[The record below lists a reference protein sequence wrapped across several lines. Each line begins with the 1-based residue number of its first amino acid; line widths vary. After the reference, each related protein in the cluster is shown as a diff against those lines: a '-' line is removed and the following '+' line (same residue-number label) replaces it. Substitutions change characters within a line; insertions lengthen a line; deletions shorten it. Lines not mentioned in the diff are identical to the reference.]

1 MDFYFTDRSFNLLE
15 IISTDGST
23 SIELANEE
31 DKVSIENGN
40 RTLSGTL
47 YFDKKNS
54 VHTKEVGAV
63 GNYILYHD
71 KNQKD
76 VWMTI
81 VEMEHNPKA
90 GTHDFVAEDAGLDLL
105 NELLGPFSADKAY
118 PISYYIEKFT
128 FDSGFELGFN
138 EIANL
143 TRKLEWEGESTTAL
157 ARLVSVATQ
166 FDNAEIEFSFDISGT
181 TVIKKYVNIYKKR
194 GKDNRQTLYVNVDI
208 DNIIVKSDIYE
219 LATALYVEGGT
230 PEGKNSPI
238 TLKGYQWTDPDNRFE
253 LTASSGI
260 LKDKVNGAKWS
271 RLLPGEANKN
281 GAYIVRRKSYETT
294 SQKTLLDNALR
305 ELKTV
310 SEPAINYDIDILQ
323 LPEGVQPG
331 DTIYLVDENEEVY
344 LSARVLELTYQYS
357 ISSYKATL
365 GDYLIKD
372 AGISQSLIDLANQL
386 QEQANKKTYK
396 VVLEPTATQFID
408 GKGSIDIRVK
418 VLDGTLDVST
428 NFSEYHWTRIDGQGN
443 NDPDWSKTTNKITI
457 LPDEQPL
464 WTYICEVSKI
474 LEDSSFIVGSD
485 RVTISSISN
494 GSTGIPGP
502 KGEDGKTSYFHIA
515 YASDEKGTNF
525 STDDPSGRGYM
536 GTYTDFELVDS
547 SDWQKYAW
555 QKVEGE
561 KGVDGLQGEKGDQGI
576 AGPKGEDGKTQY
588 THIAYANSAD
598 GKIDFSVSDS
608 NREYVGMYVDFL
620 PDDST
625 KPTDYAWSKIK
636 GADGTQGTPGKPGA
650 DGKTPYFHTAWANSA
665 DGKTGFSTTD
675 SVNKQYLGSYT
686 DFIQADSN
694 DPSLY
699 SWSLIKGADGDNGL
713 NGDGQLVFNN
723 TLARYPISGGTD
735 INRET
740 IGWSYP
746 GANGTIQILEAE
758 ADAPIYRIIRM
769 GGTTATTK
777 YIYTKNIPVV
787 AGTTVTFKGQVRVNE
802 IGSSTYTI
810 PTLRFFSALSNPA
823 DNAQATT
830 VGGNS
835 YVNGRTDGTV
845 QVGNG
850 IGVEN
855 VSYKLKALVVDQWS
869 DFEISVVIPD
879 GVSFVKFL
887 TYNSNP
893 SITAMHDYRMI
904 TAVATQKGDQ
914 GPQGLQ
920 GLQGPDGKQGVAGP
934 KGEDGKTQY
943 THIAYADN
951 ANGGGFSQDPENKN
965 YIGMYVDFVA
975 EDSTDPKK
983 YKWQLTKGVAGD
995 QGIAG
1000 KPGADGKTPYFHTAW
1015 ADSKDGKVNFSTT
1028 DATDRGYI
1036 GTYTDFVENDSTDPT
1051 KYMWTELVGALDIN
1065 SVNYA
1070 LESRFENLSI
1080 QGGTGN
1086 YRRKH
1091 IALSET
1097 IKKDNKV
1104 QFSFKWTNISGTAPT
1119 KISVVMWGT
1128 AQASTVQT
1136 FSVSGATGNI
1146 SGSAVLTN
1154 DASFIYI
1161 YMGEYAQP
1169 DNNELQLEF
1178 ITVNK
1183 GDKLSGWTPSPVDKV
1198 ELNNLLFNSTWNLGG
1213 WGWDNNH
1220 TPNINTSYFE
1230 KVAAEIDKPNS
1241 SILHGKPNAATTQQ
1255 IRSNPYLP
1263 VKAGMLI
1270 HIKFDYRENSLG
1282 NTGGNPFLSIR
1293 NFPEP
1298 DTPNAQA
1305 NALEYWYFRRNDTS
1319 DPTKVW
1325 SNWTRFEIY
1334 CKITQDGYLSI
1345 QPYDG
1350 SNTGT
1355 HETWYREIMVTAG
1368 GSLQGDWSAN
1378 YNDFQTQIDDNK
1390 NTVEGIPKVY
1400 TQANTPIGMKD
1411 GDMWWKMSNNLVA
1424 GYYVYGA
1431 GKWNPQSIDQAILN
1445 IVQLNAVTINGS
1457 TISGS
1462 RFVNAYDFVE
1472 ESTGIH
1478 YEGSTE
1484 ISNGTF
1490 NNVTT
1495 QYIKNI
1501 DGNYYRYGKA
1511 EATIALGA
1519 LQSVHTFFNEA
1530 GNQTSKASANLAGGW
1545 VQLELEESGET
1556 YRGVLD
1562 AKALT
1567 RMPWKNLAM
1576 NSKFETKENNPP
1588 QYKIVYQLDGTK
1600 LIKFRGQFGLKTGQM
1615 LSNTTYYPFQ
1625 DGTGTSASGTSYI
1638 PVEIRP
1644 DRTSFGYGAGPK
1656 EGGRLAMTT
1665 TPRFVANP
1673 AANADYLGMD
1683 AFQYIIE

>member
-128 FDSGFELGFN
+128 FDSGFELGLN
-138 EIANL
+138 EIPNL

-230 PEGKNSPI
+230 PEGENSPI

-281 GAYIVRRKSYETT
+281 GAYIVRRKTYETT

-305 ELKTV
+305 ELKKV
-310 SEPAINYDIDILQ
+310 SEPAANYEVDILQ
-323 LPEGVQPG
+323 LPEGIQEG

-408 GKGSIDIRVK
+408 GKGSIDIRAK

-443 NDPDWSKTTNKITI
+443 NDTDWSKTTNKITI

-474 LEDSSFIVGSD
+474 LEDSSFVVGSD

-588 THIAYANSAD
+588 THIAYA
-598 GKIDFSVSDS
+598 
-608 NREYVGMYVDFL
+608 
-620 PDDST
+620 
-625 KPTDYAWSKIK
+625 
-636 GADGTQGTPGKPGA
+636 
-650 DGKTPYFHTAWANSA
+650 
-665 DGKTGFSTTD
+665 
-675 SVNKQYLGSYT
+675 
-686 DFIQADSN
+686 
-694 DPSLY
+694 
-699 SWSLIKGADGDNGL
+699 
-713 NGDGQLVFNN
+713 
-723 TLARYPISGGTD
+723 
-735 INRET
+735 
-740 IGWSYP
+740 
-746 GANGTIQILEAE
+746 
-758 ADAPIYRIIRM
+758 
-769 GGTTATTK
+769 
-777 YIYTKNIPVV
+777 
-787 AGTTVTFKGQVRVNE
+787 
-802 IGSSTYTI
+802 
-810 PTLRFFSALSNPA
+810 
-823 DNAQATT
+823 
-830 VGGNS
+830 
-835 YVNGRTDGTV
+835 
-845 QVGNG
+845 
-850 IGVEN
+850 
-855 VSYKLKALVVDQWS
+855 
-869 DFEISVVIPD
+869 
-879 GVSFVKFL
+879 
-887 TYNSNP
+887 
-893 SITAMHDYRMI
+893 
-904 TAVATQKGDQ
+904 
-914 GPQGLQ
+914 
-920 GLQGPDGKQGVAGP
+920 
-934 KGEDGKTQY
+934 
-943 THIAYADN
+943 DN
-951 ANGGGFSQDPENKN
+951 ANGGGFSQDPANKN

-1015 ADSKDGKVNFSTT
+1015 ADSKDGKTNFSTT
-1028 DATDRGYI
+1028 DSTNRGYI

-1051 KYMWTELVGALDIN
+1051 KYTWTELVGALDIN

-1128 AQASTVQT
+1128 AQASAVQT

-1213 WGWDNNH
+1213 WGWDNNN
-1220 TPNINTSYFE
+1220 TPNLNTSYFE

-1241 SILHGKPNAATTQQ
+1241 AVLHGKPNAATTQQ

-1298 DTPNAQA
+1298 DTANAQA
-1305 NALEYWYFRRNDTS
+1305 NALEYWYFRRNDTP

-1400 TQANTPIGMKD
+1400 MQANTPVGMKD
-1411 GDMWWKMSNNLVA
+1411 GDMWWKMSSNLVA
-1424 GYYVYGA
+1424 GYYVYGNN
-1431 GKWNPQSIDQAILN
+1431 KWNPQSIDQAILN

-1457 TISGS
+1457 TINGNTITGGS
-1462 RFVNAYDFVE
+1462 F
-1472 ESTGIH
+1472 
-1478 YEGSTE
+1478 
-1484 ISNGTF
+1484 
-1490 NNVTT
+1490 T
-1495 QYIKNI
+1495 QNFDEPSPDEPFDHLWLRGDTK
-1501 DGNYYRYGKA
+1501 
-1511 EATIALGA
+1511 
-1519 LQSVHTFFNEA
+1519 
-1530 GNQTSKASANLAGGW
+1530 LAGGTINHKAEFYKYENGTIGTHQGW
-1545 VQLELEESGET
+1545 GTNTISRGKFIAQKILKDGTNPLTEYSTAQIDGGKLTLTLNDGVTPYVFSGT
-1556 YRGVLD
+1556 LD
-1562 AKALT
+1562 AKSLT